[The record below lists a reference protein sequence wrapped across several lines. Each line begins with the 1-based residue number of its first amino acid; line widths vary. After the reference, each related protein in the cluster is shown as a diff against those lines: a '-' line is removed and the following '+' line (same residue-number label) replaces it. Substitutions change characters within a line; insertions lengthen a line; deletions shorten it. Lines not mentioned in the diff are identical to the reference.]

1 MTRHSKNVVTSDRP
15 SVLTNICYQL
25 SVLVLVHPRQP
36 ACSSF
41 SHNVK
46 SICLATWKWKWKL
59 PGLTPHIQS
68 QFEAYPV
75 LASSP
80 DHWPW
85 DEDSPVSKKQLY
97 SDGPPIL
104 TLHVPFWVSASP
116 PDGVMMMPDAV
127 IWLFREEL
135 WTSTPGWVF
144 GGINVPEVV
153 ILPLGTWKGD
163 CERLGGQAHI
173 LAAHI
178 PLIVAIKEY

>member
-1 MTRHSKNVVTSDRP
+1 MSETK
-15 SVLTNICYQL
+15 IMKWQL
-25 SVLVLVHPRQP
+25 SVKTIRQKFEKCCNFRSAISIDIYLLPAIRVLVSVHPRQP

-46 SICLATWKWKWKL
+46 SICLATWKWKQKL

-80 DHWPW
+80 DHWPG
-85 DEDSPVSKKQLY
+85 DEDNPVSKKQLY

-104 TLHVPFWVSASP
+104 TLHVPLWVSASP

-144 GGINVPEVV
+144 GGTNVPEVV

-163 CERLGGQAHI
+163 CERLGG
-173 LAAHI
+173 
-178 PLIVAIKEY
+178 